1 MDQGRLLSR
10 DGGRQRSIDRVSVSR
25 LGVRGE
31 EADERLD
38 RGRWYE
44 KQGFRRVGTFEV
56 PDKWENGLL
65 FTGWFYEMRL

>member
-1 MDQGRLLSR
+1 M
-10 DGGRQRSIDRVSVSR
+10 SVSR